1 MMSELDWESL
11 LAIDGQQEEEL
22 RRFRAEQGLDSAAAD
37 PADPGPGQKE
47 TGLKTPS
54 GAISLAPGI
63 GFGRKSKPDEKRT
76 SSKGT
81 ASRPG
86 KWDAEALILDEDEE
100 SADDMDLLF
109 YQLRKKNDWVSHDDK
124 LEQKLRTVPDP
135 VPEWTAETS
144 AASLF
149 QKYLSIAQ
157 QLSKGQIT
165 DSAQREM
172 ILLLSAGEKMDPG
185 MKQFYSVFTLL
196 QSGPSREHIGGVLE
210 KADFCPA
217 RGESVEAL
225 RILCSAVRDAV
236 RKQDAFDEAQD
247 SRYRT
252 RQGRLNAARGKAQSD
267 YDSAKKEAD
276 RWRKGNE

>member
-22 RRFRAEQGLDSAAAD
+22 RRFRVEQGLDSAAAD
-37 PADPGPGQKE
+37 PGPGQN
-47 TGLKTPS
+47 GISPKTPS
-54 GAISLAPGI
+54 GAISLAPGV
-63 GFGRKSKPDEKRT
+63 GFGRKSNQDEKRT
-76 SSKGT
+76 PPKGT
-81 ASRPG
+81 ASRSG
-86 KWDAEALILDEDEE
+86 KWDAKALILDEDEE

-124 LEQKLRTVPDP
+124 LEQKLRIVPDP
-135 VPEWTAETS
+135 VPEWTAETA
-144 AASLF
+144 AASLS

-172 ILLLSAGEKMDPG
+172 ILLSTAGEEMDPG

-196 QSGPSREHIGGVLE
+196 QSGPSREHIAGVLE
-210 KADFCPA
+210 NADSCPE

-236 RKQDAFDEAQD
+236 RKQDALDKAQD
-247 SRYRT
+247 SRYRS
-252 RQGRLNAARGKAQSD
+252 RQGRLNAARGKAQND